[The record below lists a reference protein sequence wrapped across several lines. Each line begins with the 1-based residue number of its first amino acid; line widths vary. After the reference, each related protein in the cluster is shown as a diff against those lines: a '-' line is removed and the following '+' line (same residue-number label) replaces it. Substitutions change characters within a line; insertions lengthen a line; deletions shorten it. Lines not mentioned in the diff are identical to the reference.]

1 MFDNNLSKVI
11 KILNENPNLKLQLNG
26 HTDYLE
32 SEAIKDD
39 PENKELINLGNYRS
53 KSVRDY
59 LIRNGISS
67 DRLSAQDLGSDQPA
81 SRGTS
86 PFSLAKNRRV
96 AFIVLK

>member
-11 KILNENPNLKLQLNG
+11 NLLNENPGLKLQLNG

-59 LIRNGISS
+59 LIKNGISS
-67 DRLSAQDLGSDQPA
+67 DRLTSQDLGSDQPA